1 MYLRHYKNTYCIGI
15 AELQQ
20 LMQRT
25 TSLKIILSSEFLYEC
40 MACFFFILTS
50 ITRTRR
56 TSFRKEQVSARDE
69 SDFCTFEE
77 PLKIIECSIVNIY
90 TTYFFHLTIPFWSVR
105 LMFSFLECPLNSP
118 STVRWYCRKV

>member
-1 MYLRHYKNTYCIGI
+1 MRFTCIVLYCRI
-15 AELQQ
+15 
-20 LMQRT
+20 T
-25 TSLKIILSSEFLYEC
+25 TIDAAHNIFENYYQVNFLYEC

-56 TSFRKEQVSARDE
+56 TSFRKEQVAARDKF
-69 SDFCTFEE
+69 DFCTFEE

-90 TTYFFHLTIPFWSVR
+90 TANFLHLTIPFWSVR
-105 LMFSFLECPLNSP
+105 LMFSFLECPLNSS